1 MTDLTKL
8 LKNPVFVLAVIF
20 GSANMGIYTSFSFYY
35 FQNFLLHDILDFLII
50 YSGIGLASLIGL
62 VFGFNIA
69 NRFVRIFLFFSC
81 FIQIISFPMIYYFFI
96 TNNHVIIVINLAI
109 SGFFEAS
116 IGLYLIPKAN
126 RVKNYDHRLRQNT
139 ILWGTLYL
147 GMAIFSLLFIY
158 NIALSFLFGFCT
170 TIIGS
175 FGLYLLVREDRV
187 HFENFK
193 RIPIKEIFRADYLS
207 YLILFFIYFGFFF
220 SMVSIISFS
229 DTFINM
235 FPTNSLVILL
245 IPLLVVNAVLPLT
258 LWYKLNRRFSLK
270 SIFNL
275 TYIVSSASIIFIF
288 YNSGSLLIAYS
299 LELWTWS
306 IFSIYIFVN
315 IGDAYP
321 GLTNIQPINFW
332 WFTLAMSVGL
342 GVLFPL
348 LIPSRTVLFA
358 TMLIIILVSIALFSY
373 LKTFKRPSRVFY
385 LMIQTKNGHKMLE
398 RTFSDPNFNTELF
411 SGVFGAM
418 NVLFKESFGSDKNLR
433 SIEYENKNV
442 LLVVTENLYTLLVT
456 DRYDSTLRR
465 ALIEISNLVEV
476 SYYNRILKYL
486 ATDINEIDIQLD
498 SEKLPEV
505 LKQKISNLDY
515 VHI

>member
-1 MTDLTKL
+1 
-8 LKNPVFVLAVIF
+8 
-20 GSANMGIYTSFSFYY
+20 
-35 FQNFLLHDILDFLII
+35 
-50 YSGIGLASLIGL
+50 
-62 VFGFNIA
+62 
-69 NRFVRIFLFFSC
+69 
-81 FIQIISFPMIYYFFI
+81 MI
-96 TNNHVIIVINLAI
+96 T
-109 SGFFEAS
+109 GFFEAS

-126 RVKNYDHRLRQNT
+126 RVKNYDLRLKQNT
-139 ILWGTLYL
+139 LLWGSLYL
-147 GMAIFSLLFIY
+147 GMAIFALLFIF
-158 NIALSFLFGFCT
+158 NIVFSFLFGFIT
-170 TIIGS
+170 SIIGT
-175 FGLYLLVREDRV
+175 FGLYFLVRDDKV
-187 HFENFK
+187 HFDNFTK
-193 RIPIKEIFRADYLS
+193 IPIKEIFRADYLS
-207 YLILFFIYFGFFF
+207 YLILFFIYFSFFF

-229 DTFINM
+229 DTLVSM
-235 FPTNSLVILL
+235 FPTDSLVILL
-245 IPLLVVNAVLPLT
+245 IPLLVVNSILPLT
-258 LWYKLNRRFSLK
+258 VWYKLNRRFSLK

-348 LIPSRTVLFA
+348 LIPSRTLLFA
-358 TMLIIILVSIALFSY
+358 TMLIIILVSIILFSF

-398 RTFSDPNFNTELF
+398 KTFSNTDFNTELF
-411 SGVFGAM
+411 SGVFSAM

-433 SIEYENKNV
+433 SIEFENKNL
-442 LLVVTENLYTLLVT
+442 LLVVSENLYSLLVT

-465 ALIEISNLVEV
+465 NLIEISNLFEV
-476 SYYNRILKYL
+476 SYYNKIMNYLK
-486 ATDINEIDIQLD
+486 TDLNETDKQVD
-498 SEKLPEV
+498 GDKLPEV
-505 LKQKISNLDY
+505 LKQKILNLD